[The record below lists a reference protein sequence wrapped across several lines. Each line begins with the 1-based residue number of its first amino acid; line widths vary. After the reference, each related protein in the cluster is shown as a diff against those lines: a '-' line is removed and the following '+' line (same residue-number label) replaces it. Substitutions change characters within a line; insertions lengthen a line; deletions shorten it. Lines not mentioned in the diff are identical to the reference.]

1 MIFLS
6 ADQPIKESAMHTLPD
21 NLKLLVGIMSSSG
34 PWSFMMLSQFPASP
48 LHPYIF
54 LFLPSHHPPPLAT
67 GKANY
72 INKQNN
78 DNILETR
85 KKEKLLNLVC
95 HFFALKSS
103 MQFWSSAGCLKIT
116 SLLQIST
123 SALLLI
129 SFDCW
134 PVKLVP
140 LPLPLRGQGEMQGKI
155 QALYSETYPTAIL
168 LGLGFFSFQDPRSV
182 LTMGVSGK
190 VVGFCGWWSQ
200 GRIPSGGVCVHP
212 WGGAPACVRE
222 V

>member
-1 MIFLS
+1 MRKLRWKNHLAQSHQASKLEQKPWFLCCQS
-6 ADQPIKESAMHTLPD
+6 PVFLTGRSPGVQVPGPLGE
-21 NLKLLVGIMSSSG
+21 SSSIWG
-34 PWSFMMLSQFPASP
+34 WSGCSWVRETLLLWRVQGWDPITRKLGTDYRLLWGGSREMMVFCSLF
-48 LHPYIF
+48 H
-54 LFLPSHHPPPLAT
+54 FLPGHP
-67 GKANY
+67 
-72 INKQNN
+72 
-78 DNILETR
+78 E
-85 KKEKLLNLVC
+85 
-95 HFFALKSS
+95 SS
-103 MQFWSSAGCLKIT
+103 LRS
-116 SLLQIST
+116 
-123 SALLLI
+123 I

-155 QALYSETYPTAIL
+155 QALYSETYLTAIL